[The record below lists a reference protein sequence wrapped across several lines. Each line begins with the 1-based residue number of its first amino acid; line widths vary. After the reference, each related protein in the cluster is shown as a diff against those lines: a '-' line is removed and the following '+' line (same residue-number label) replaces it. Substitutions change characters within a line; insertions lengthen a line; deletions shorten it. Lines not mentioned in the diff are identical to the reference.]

1 MPRYESHPGQDSL
14 RTPSVREISVISRSA
29 RALIVSS
36 NFPPVRGG
44 AATVYE
50 NLCKY
55 SNGAIEALSASLSYE
70 TGLAPEGLERYDASA
85 PFSIHRIELLRPAQ
99 TGEPSKLRDL
109 ALMTKVL
116 WRIVAVARRER
127 IRVICLGDLVYGG
140 WLVYPLKRLFRYP
153 VIFYVHGEE
162 ITTRSGGGLFDR
174 WRARFLAQADAV
186 VCVSRFTQEA
196 LASRMGVERNK
207 IALIENGVD
216 TERFRPSDPDPALV
230 ARHGWAGRRVILSV
244 GRLVRRKGFDK
255 LIEAMPIVLK
265 KCENAHLAIVGEGP
279 LRDELEAAIRR
290 HDLVGRASL
299 LGAAADAELPALYAA
314 AELFALPNRDM
325 PDGDTEGFGLVF
337 LEANACAKPVIAGR
351 AGGAVDAVKD
361 GVNGLLVDG
370 ESPEDIAR
378 AILRLLDDDA
388 LRSRLSAGGLAAARQ
403 ADWRSRAAQF
413 LMLCDRLAAR
423 GTGA

>member
-1 MPRYESHPGQDSL
+1 
-14 RTPSVREISVISRSA
+14 
-29 RALIVSS
+29 
-36 NFPPVRGG
+36 
-44 AATVYE
+44 
-50 NLCKY
+50 
-55 SNGAIEALSASLSYE
+55 
-70 TGLAPEGLERYDASA
+70 
-85 PFSIHRIELLRPAQ
+85 
-99 TGEPSKLRDL
+99 
-109 ALMTKVL
+109 
-116 WRIVAVARRER
+116 
-127 IRVICLGDLVYGG
+127 
-140 WLVYPLKRLFRYP
+140 
-153 VIFYVHGEE
+153 
-162 ITTRSGGGLFDR
+162 
-174 WRARFLAQADAV
+174 
-186 VCVSRFTQEA
+186 
-196 LASRMGVERNK
+196 
-207 IALIENGVD
+207 
-216 TERFRPSDPDPALV
+216 
-230 ARHGWAGRRVILSV
+230 VILSV

-290 HDLVGRASL
+290 HDLAGRASL